1 LTDLAHLREDFP
13 ILQREMNGHP
23 LVYLDSAATTQKPV
37 QVLDTIDHFYRTMNA
52 NVHRGAYELSAE
64 ATDAYEGARA
74 KVASFINA
82 GSPSEV
88 VFTRGATSGLNF
100 IAYGYGL
107 NVLEPG
113 DKVLLTIMEHHSN
126 LVPWQL
132 VAKHTGVELVYLTL
146 DENFE
151 VDLSTLDEVLDER
164 VKIIAVSGMSNVT
177 GTLGPIRQLV
187 DAAKSVGA
195 LVVVDGAQL
204 VPHHPTDVAEL
215 GADFLVF
222 SGHKMLGPT
231 GIGAMWGKPER
242 LEELE
247 PTEGGG
253 EMISDVQLYE
263 SRWAPVPHKFEA
275 GTPPIAQAVGLG
287 AAVDYLE
294 KVGMTAVRDHE
305 MEITAYALERLA
317 EVPDLTVYGPAD
329 PARRGGAVSFEL
341 ADIHAHD
348 LATILDQYGV
358 AVRAGHHC
366 AKPLMRHLQV
376 PATARASFYLYNN
389 NDDVDRLIDA
399 LYEARKVFGLQGAST
414 K

>member
-1 LTDLAHLREDFP
+1 MTDLTYLREDFP

-37 QVLDTIDHFYRTMNA
+37 QVIEAVDDFYRTSNA

-64 ATDAYEGARA
+64 ATEAYESARA
-74 KVASFINA
+74 AIASFINA
-82 GSPSEV
+82 ASPSEV
-88 VFTRGATSGLNF
+88 VFTRGTTTGLNF

-107 NVLEPG
+107 NELEPG
-113 DKVLLTIMEHHSN
+113 DKVVLTIMEHHSN
-126 LVPWQL
+126 VVPWQL
-132 VAKHTGVELVYLTL
+132 VARHTGIELIYLTL
-146 DENFE
+146 DDEFE
-151 VDLSTLDEVLDER
+151 VDLTTLDEVVDER
-164 VKIIAVSGMSNVT
+164 VKIVAVSGMSNVT
-177 GTLGPIRQLV
+177 GTLGPVAQLAEAARSV
-187 DAAKSVGA
+187 DAI
-195 LVVVDGAQL
+195 VVVDGAQL
-204 VPHHPTDVAEL
+204 VPHHPVDVGTL

-231 GIGAMWGKPER
+231 GVGVMWGKPER

-287 AAVDYLE
+287 AAVEYLG
-294 KVGMTAVRDHE
+294 KVGMNAVRDHE
-305 MEITAYALERLA
+305 VSITGYALERLA
-317 EVPDLTVYGPAD
+317 EVPDLTVYGPTD
-329 PARRGGAVSFEL
+329 PTRRGGAVSFEL
-341 ADIHAHD
+341 GDIHSND

-389 NDDVDRLIDA
+389 TEDVDRLVDA
-399 LYEARKVFGLQGAST
+399 LFEARTVFALD
-414 K
+414 